1 MIPCS
6 SCTGV
11 LVPFVQMSIVW
22 VFLGEETER
31 TEEVESFWVVD
42 VAIERVSE
50 EEEEDDERYSGSPEL
65 EESR

>member
-6 SCTGV
+6 SCTGI